1 MQTIRVCRVEEQGLE
16 QELYVEQ
23 RTAGCSGK
31 KKVLGITGGV
41 GSGKSAVLAY
51 LQEKYKARVI
61 QADEV
66 GRLLQTPGHDCYDRI
81 VDAFGTETLDPQGN
95 LRRDLL
101 AEKAFADPLALR
113 KLNGIMHP
121 SVKKYIVEQIA
132 EEQRNGEAPFVVVEA
147 ALLLEDHYDLV
158 CDEIWYIYAG
168 EETRIRRL
176 TRSRGYTEEKARSI
190 MANQMSE
197 AEFRERCEFAI
208 DNDSDFIENTYGQ
221 IDKGLMEHGFL
232 QYCQR

>member
-1 MQTIRVCRVEEQGLE
+1 MEQALCA
-16 QELYVEQ
+16 EQ
-23 RTAGCSGK
+23 RAEGCPEK

-41 GSGKSAVLAY
+41 GAGKSAVLAY

-66 GRLLQTPGHDCYDRI
+66 GRLLQTPGHACYERI
-81 VDAFGTETLDPQGN
+81 VDVFGTEILDTQGN
-95 LRRDLL
+95 LCRDLL
-101 AEKAFADPLALR
+101 AAKAFADPSALR
-113 KLNGIMHP
+113 KLNGIVHP
-121 SVKKYIVEQIA
+121 SVKKYIMEQIA
-132 EEQRNGEAPFVVVEA
+132 EEQRRGEAPFLVVEA
-147 ALLLEDHYDLV
+147 ALLLEDHYDRV
-158 CDEIWYIYAG
+158 CDEIWYIYAA

-176 TRSRGYTEEKARSI
+176 MRSRGYTKEKARGI

-197 AEFRERCEFAI
+197 AEFRERCKFVI